1 MNQGEDDC
9 ILTPNLFCTPNR
21 TCYLLFCTSNPIL
34 ESALRPLSFAAKIM
48 YIITEYGIPLQILLH
63 LSYSAFVILYVLD
76 AFAAEF
82 CFNFLLKSIFH
93 LTLWFVAIWNIHLTN
108 FKWLPP
114 LLYDSIFTMLWAEEF
129 LTNQRT
135 FHTWLLFKFLW
146 NSLNSS

>member
-63 LSYSAFVILYVLD
+63 LSYSAFVILCICHTLCTWRIRCRILLQLSFKIHFPSYTLIRCHLKHSLD
-76 AFAAEF
+76 KFQMIAATSLRF
-82 CFNFLLKSIFH
+82 Y
-93 LTLWFVAIWNIHLTN
+93 
-108 FKWLPP
+108 
-114 LLYDSIFTMLWAEEF
+114 LYDALSWRILDKPAHFPY
-129 LTNQRT
+129 LT
-135 FHTWLLFKFLW
+135 
-146 NSLNSS
+146 SL